1 MLFHALRVLLCPS
14 VLLASFLCMSMSSFW
29 LLSPALRSTH
39 PRSLDAISS
48 SWLHPAQIRPI
59 ALHHVLRAL
68 PCSSCVIRV
77 LLVSLCLPCLLVSS
91 RVFSCLPCSIPSRWD
106 VSLTY
111 CRPSARLVTLTLA
124 TFTLHPKRAPDP
136 SSAANALKVDYL
148 VCTVLSSR
156 QVQRCGNSMHLGGP
170 CRGYLSP
177 WVHPRLVQQ
186 AGSQLVHVSTS

>member
-48 SWLHPAQIRPI
+48 SWLHPAYRFTPC
-59 ALHHVLRAL
+59 
-68 PCSSCVIRV
+68 PSCSSVFFLCPSCSSRV
-77 LLVSLCLPCLLVSS
+77 LVPSVLLVSS